1 VWEVVRAVL
10 SGIPRHSTIVELLD
24 PLGWVQKPSSAG
36 DGEGC
41 EATVFNVSFGGLGK
55 GVNVPNETG
64 FKKLDRFFTVIQ
76 LLFVFCLLGGDLL
89 VVAMGAGLG
98 GDDEPVDDRMISV
111 CGEVVAGDSGA
122 DRSRRH
128 LSEGEEMVGGS
139 GGSGGYWSM
148 GSGSKES
155 RYPGT

>member
-1 VWEVVRAVL
+1 MRAVL
-10 SGIPRHSTIVELLD
+10 GGIPRHSTVVEFLD

-41 EATVFNVSFGGLGK
+41 ETTVFNVSLGGLGK
-55 GVNVPNETG
+55 GVNVPDETG

-76 LLFVFCLLGGDLL
+76 LLFMFCLLGGDLL
-89 VVAMGAGLG
+89 VVAVGAGLG
-98 GDDEPVDDRMISV
+98 GDDEPIDDRAISV
-111 CGEVVAGDSGA
+111 CGEVVAGDSGT

-139 GGSGGYWSM
+139 GRSGGYWSM